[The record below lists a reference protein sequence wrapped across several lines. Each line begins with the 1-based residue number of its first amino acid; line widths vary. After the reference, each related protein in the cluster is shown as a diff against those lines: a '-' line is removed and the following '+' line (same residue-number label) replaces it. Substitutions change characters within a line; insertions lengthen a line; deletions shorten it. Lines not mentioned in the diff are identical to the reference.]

1 MENVSRKLRI
11 TDEDIILGD
20 NSKIKKELGWEV
32 STPIEETLKD
42 MFDYWLDY
50 YKKYGI

>member
-1 MENVSRKLRI
+1 PKKLRK

-32 STPIEETLKD
+32 STPFEETLKD
-42 MFDYWLDY
+42 MYEYWLDL
-50 YKKYGI
+50 YKKN